1 MVEFHN
7 VATFDAVWLSRW
19 RRAKVRAYIRE
30 SAPLLR
36 TDVKSEAPRYTVF
49 TRYNTIQHFRKNG
62 TRYHILHH
70 VL

>member
-36 TDVKSEAPRYTVF
+36 TDVKSEAPRYTVPD
-49 TRYNTIQHFRKNG
+49 REAVQPRKWWG
-62 TRYHILHH
+62 T
-70 VL
+70 

>member
-30 SAPLLR
+30 SARLHQG
-36 TDVKSEAPRYTVF
+36 KCTVAA
-49 TRYNTIQHFRKNG
+49 NG
-62 TRYHILHH
+62 CEVRGDALYHVHT
-70 VL
+70 V

>member
-36 TDVKSEAPRYTVF
+36 TDVKSEAPRYTTF
-49 TRYNTIQHFRKNG
+49 TRSDTIQQTEDNK
-62 TRYHILHH
+62 TK
-70 VL
+70 